1 MNLLLKITGVVLLI
15 AGFVLA
21 FKPDLFGKSTPPIE
35 PYQMIEN
42 RVKWG
47 MLIGL
52 GGFLIFYNSSASW
65 SLTATVL
72 LSALTIGIIIAR
84 LIGFILDGFF
94 TKQLYWLL
102 MELAFLLALGLVYW
116 KQKH

>member
-1 MNLLLKITGVVLLI
+1 
-15 AGFVLA
+15 
-21 FKPDLFGKSTPPIE
+21 
-35 PYQMIEN
+35 
-42 RVKWG
+42 

-102 MELAFLLALGLVYW
+102 MELAFLLAMGLVYW